1 MINKLIDKEQE
12 VAMRIIIHTKKMS
25 KAARLLHTNR
35 KYIYRRHLNQSY
47 NHNIASRHLSRHST
61 SKLWYC
67 LGMRESIFMG
77 FKVVFSPFELARFK
91 SHYSSDSSPRT
102 PSVDP

>member
-47 NHNIASRHLSRHST
+47 NHNIEFCHLSRHLDQLYNVLFQST
-61 SKLWYC
+61 RHFDLDKPYSRRSSFFIL
-67 LGMRESIFMG
+67 ESLTIDVNIVQLFQ
-77 FKVVFSPFELARFK
+77 
-91 SHYSSDSSPRT
+91 
-102 PSVDP
+102 